1 MQYLKSHYG
10 RALNILPNDNVNI
23 PNPGDAGISSTT
35 TNDAVAYEL
44 IDSTVTF
51 TTNLTGAIIYRP
63 GVGMATVVRI
73 VGPHTLRLSEDLLN
87 DSGAPYIIYNPG
99 PTEPCSI
106 YIPASAYGEIRVLT
120 AGGDDITFNKVGDAN
135 ASMILPVQVIR
146 VFADGTSLDQL
157 IALW

>member
-1 MQYLKSHYG
+1 MQYLKTHYG
-10 RALNILPNDNVNI
+10 RALDILPNDNVNI

-35 TNDAVAYEL
+35 TNDAVAYQL

-51 TTNLTGAIIYRP
+51 TTNLTGATIYRP
-63 GVGMATVVRI
+63 GVGMATVTQI

-87 DSGAPYIIYNPG
+87 DLGAPYIIYNPG

-106 YIPASAYGEIRVLT
+106 YIPGGTGSIRVLT
-120 AGGDDITFNKVGDAN
+120 AGGDDITFAHVGDTN
-135 ASMILPVQVIR
+135 SSMILPVQVIR
-146 VFADGTSLDQL
+146 VFSADTSFDGL